1 MFKKVLGL
9 ARKYWLGVL
18 ALNGVML
25 FLGLAVIVHAF
36 NGNLALK
43 VIASWLSAFLAFG
56 DVMLLLSLW
65 QNMKQRSRLLQ
76 NTYLKLLI
84 STHIGLVYNVCY
96 LVFAISLGFLA
107 KSSWYFIYALYHL
120 VFAVSKSAIARTL
133 QNDNR
138 PILFW
143 QMYRRLGYCL
153 ILSAVIF
160 HLLVIFV
167 TSGRDNLHTQHPF
180 MVYLMALMT
189 FINLISSSVT
199 LFSKKGRQVLQLR
212 AGRPIHFAASLFS
225 LFFLQTMLLRLYGK
239 DELDFQRLMTIIL
252 GTSIFLILMILGI
265 AMISIAYQQTKS
277 MQKTE
282 A

>member
-84 STHIGLVYNVCY
+84 STHIGLVYNICY